1 MTVRKKR
8 TFCSGDGGFKY
19 RPGLE
24 MSQRC
29 VYMDRQSPK
38 TGGHKGIIYG
48 HLVKNAIKRVFWQK
62 NAFFHCFFIEFYSFL
77 SFRGSQTYFSTTNRH
92 ENQEVAINEF
102 PFSFMAIY
110 VSHPPKTEKPKTGS
124 LCARKLDISGSDP
137 FFLLTPKTQKPG
149 KPRPF
154 APGNMFSQYYGLCL
168 TPAKN
173 RNNENWLALR
183 QEIQF
188 HAKNK
193 GSFRP

>member
-19 RPGLE
+19 RPRLE

-124 LCARKLDISGSDP
+124 LCARKYVFAILRFMSH
-137 FFLLTPKTQKPG
+137 TRQKP
-149 KPRPF
+149 KQWKLARF
-154 APGNMFSQYYGLCL
+154 APGNPISR
-168 TPAKN
+168 K
-173 RNNENWLALR
+173 
-183 QEIQF
+183 
-188 HAKNK
+188 K
-193 GSFRP
+193 